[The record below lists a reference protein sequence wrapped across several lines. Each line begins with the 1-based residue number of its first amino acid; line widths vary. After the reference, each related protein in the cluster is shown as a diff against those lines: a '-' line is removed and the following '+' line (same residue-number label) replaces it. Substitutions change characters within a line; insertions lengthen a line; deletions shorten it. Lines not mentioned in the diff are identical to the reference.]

1 MGVLVEHVQN
11 GNRMLV
17 ESDVL
22 DIGRRIAQGDEL
34 WRGDPSMGL
43 FWNPVE
49 QMFEVWGE
57 DIAGTPYL
65 AAAHTHA
72 DARLVM
78 KLVEGDWQ
86 KGLAK
91 LNALQAAEVARKADE
106 ERRVQD
112 QNEELADKLHW
123 ALRRDIGHMEGG
135 LTKRLIPVPDI
146 DLKEG
151 A

>member
-34 WRGDPSMGL
+34 WRGDPTMGL

-49 QMFEVWGE
+49 GMFEVWGE

-65 AAAHTHA
+65 AVAHTHA

-91 LNALQAAEVARKADE
+91 LEALQAAEIKRKADE
-106 ERRVQD
+106 QKVIDD

-123 ALRRDIGHMEGG
+123 ALVKDIGQHEGG
-135 LTKRLIPVPDI
+135 MTRRLIPVPDI
-146 DLKEG
+146 ELKG
-151 A
+151 F

>member
-34 WRGDPSMGL
+34 WRGDPTMGL

-49 QMFEVWGE
+49 GMFEVWGE

-72 DARLVM
+72 DARLIL

-91 LNALQAAEVARKADE
+91 VNALQAAEAKRKADE
-106 ERRVQD
+106 ARAFAD
-112 QNEELADKLHW
+112 QNEELADKLHF
-123 ALRRDIGHMEGG
+123 ALVKDIGQHYGG
-135 LTKRLIPVPDI
+135 MTRRQIPVPDI

-151 A
+151 